1 MRQAGLVCY
10 CSISPA
16 HLDRLACFRPSDR
29 GPIQHRAFAHCWL
42 RYMSDVGVPDAW
54 EALPGRT
61 CTCAERLGPVR
72 HALHPQGTAVVLS
85 FSTSSP
91 PRRRPTPSRGRRADS
106 AAVRGAPPLADCTHR
121 ASPPIVCAAIV
132 PAGPAAAARRSPC
145 LLARRAAYSIHSTDA
160 GVVQSCDGAA
170 RVRAPGVLSH
180 PARK

>member
-1 MRQAGLVCY
+1 MVGRQSQAGLVCY

-29 GPIQHRAFAHCWL
+29 GPIQHRALAHCWL
-42 RYMSDVGVPDAW
+42 RKVSAVGVSEVW
-54 EALPGRT
+54 EALPGCT

-121 ASPPIVCAAIV
+121 ASPSLALPPCRL
-132 PAGPAAAARRSPC
+132 PAHVACCSATPSLDEQPTPLNICWSSA
-145 LLARRAAYSIHSTDA
+145 
-160 GVVQSCDGAA
+160 
-170 RVRAPGVLSH
+170 VR
-180 PARK
+180 